1 MAGAIFLVRA
11 SRSGRAE
18 GPSGEQGVSDTPV
31 RSAAGPPRDDATAER
46 GLRRLVPRTP
56 AGIVIAAA
64 TLLGLALRG
73 YQLARSGHLL
83 GVTEYDDGAD
93 FGSALRLVNGAVP
106 YRDFVIVQ
114 PPGIMLLML
123 PAALLSKL
131 TGTAGAMAAARIL
144 TAAAGGAGVLL
155 GGLLV
160 RHRGLLAVIVTC
172 GILAVYP
179 GSVQS
184 AHTVLLEPW
193 LVLACL
199 AGAVAVFDGDQLAG
213 GRRLAWGGAALGFAG
228 AIKVWAIIPVA
239 VILVLSLPRPRQ
251 AARFAAGV
259 AAGFLVPVLPFA
271 VAAPRALY
279 DGVIVAQLARSGT
292 PVPFWFRIQQMTG
305 LIAGHPTDVI
315 LAVAAVIAVALVIG
329 LSAGAWLVTQRLPP
343 ALDWFAVV
351 SAALVVAA
359 FLLPDDFYYHY
370 PGFLAPFLALSLAL
384 PAARLLAGD
393 TGPGAALARRPGG
406 RRLDRVRWSAPV
418 LAGLVLVVLPFSV
431 PRAEDAPTPTYRV
444 TAVQRVIPPGACV
457 LTDQAS
463 LLIAANRFTSDVPGC
478 SLMVDGT
485 GTDFVLGH
493 GKNGFSAGRVPAVA
507 AVWRQG
513 FRGAQYVLLT
523 PVNGRRIAWT
533 PALRSYFTRNFVL
546 VRGSWPPLS
555 LYARRGTR
563 IQP

>member
-1 MAGAIFLVRA
+1 VLAW
-11 SRSGRAE
+11 
-18 GPSGEQGVSDTPV
+18 PSGEQAVSGITV
-31 RSAAGPPRDDATAER
+31 RPAAGPPRDDAAAER
-46 GLRRLVPRTP
+46 SLRRLIPRTP

-64 TLLGLALRG
+64 TLLGLGLRF
-73 YQLARSGHLL
+73 YQLARPGHLL

-93 FGSALRLVNGAVP
+93 FGSALRLVNGAIP
-106 YRDFVIVQ
+106 YRDFITVQ
-114 PPGIMLLML
+114 PPGITLLML

-131 TGTAGAMAAARIL
+131 TGTAWAMAAGRIL
-144 TAAAGGAGVLL
+144 TAAAGAAAVLL

-160 RHRGLLAVIVTC
+160 RHRGVLAVVVTC

-251 AARFAAGV
+251 AARFLAGV

-271 VAAPRALY
+271 LAAPRALY
-279 DGVIVAQLARSGT
+279 DGVIVAQLTRSGIR
-292 PVPFWFRIQQMTG
+292 VPFWFRIQQMTG
-305 LIAGHPTDVI
+305 LTAAHLSDATV
-315 LAVAAVIAVALVIG
+315 AVAALLAVALV
-329 LSAGAWLVTQRLPP
+329 AGVFACAWLVTRRPPP
-343 ALDWFAVV
+343 ALDWFGVV
-351 SAALVVAA
+351 SAALVAAA
-359 FLLPDDFYYHY
+359 FLLPADFYYHY

-384 PAARLLAGD
+384 PAARLLAG
-393 TGPGAALARRPGG
+393 GPGAVLG
-406 RRLDRVRWSAPV
+406 RRLGELRLDRLRWSMAG
-418 LAGLVLVVLPFSV
+418 LAGLVMVVLPFAV
-431 PRAEDAPTPTYRV
+431 PRAEDAPTPVYLV
-444 TAVQRVIPPGACV
+444 AAVRQVIPPGACV

-463 LLIAANRFTSDVPGC
+463 LLIAADRFSSGVPGC

-493 GKNGFSAGRVPAVA
+493 GRNGFTAGRVPAVA
-507 AVWRQG
+507 AVWRQAFG
-513 FRGAQYVLLT
+513 TAQYALLT
-523 PVNGRRIAWT
+523 PVNTRRIAWT
-533 PALRSYFTRNFVL
+533 PALRSYFALHFVL
-546 VRGSWPPLS
+546 VHGAWQPLS
-555 LYARRGTR
+555 LYIRKGLRV
-563 IQP
+563 QP